1 MPQDRKIWFKEQ
13 IVQADAAQ
21 ISVLSPTAQF
31 GLNVFEGIRGYWN
44 ADHGDIFLFRLD
56 DHLDR
61 LFASCRLIG
70 LDCPYTPDQIKQA
83 ITQVIQANQYRTDVA
98 VRATLFVDGEGTWHS
113 SNPVE
118 MFVAPISKPRRNVG
132 DEEGAR
138 ACVSTWQ
145 RIDDLSMPPRV
156 KAGANYINGRY
167 AHLEAKAAGYD
178 LPILLDR
185 AGKVSEGAGSC
196 VMLLRNGVLV
206 TPPTSGSILESIT
219 RDTLLQLAEATGL
232 PTQVRIVDR
241 SELYL
246 ADEIFLCGSAAELT
260 PITRI
265 DRFTVGDGNI
275 GPLTRDLL
283 GAYLDIADGTNPAHP
298 TWRTGVWLPED
309 DA

>member
-1 MPQDRKIWFKEQ
+1 MPQKRKIWFKGQ
-13 IVQADAAQ
+13 IMPAEDAQ

-44 ADHGDIFLFRLD
+44 AESEDVFLFRLD

-70 LDCPYTPDQIKQA
+70 LDCPYSVDEIKQA
-83 ITQVIQANQYRTDVA
+83 IVQVIQENAYRADLA

-113 SNPVE
+113 STPVE
-118 MFVAPISKPRRNVG
+118 MFVAPITKPRRDATNASG
-132 DEEGAR
+132 LR
-138 ACVSTWQ
+138 ACVSTWR

-178 LPILLDR
+178 LPILLDGD
-185 AGKVSEGAGSC
+185 GKVSEGAGSC
-196 VMLLRNGVLV
+196 VMLVRDGVLI

-219 RDTLLQLAEATGL
+219 RDTLLKLIQATDL
-232 PTQVRIVDR
+232 PTEVRVVDR

-260 PITRI
+260 PITGI
-265 DRFTVGDGNI
+265 DRFMVGDGRM
-275 GPLTRDLL
+275 GPVTLALL
-283 GAYLDIADGTNPAHP
+283 GAYLDIADGVDAARPE
-298 TWRTGVWLPED
+298 WRTGVWQTEKG
-309 DA
+309 A